1 MHEIILARTD
11 NCSVPFVCKKFMIS
25 LSDVGAG
32 NNSEY
37 VSGSGIERLKKYK
50 ILENVLE
57 RTEFLKRM
65 PVFFSERYA

>member
-1 MHEIILARTD
+1 MKEIYD
-11 NCSVPFVCKKFMIS
+11 FY
-25 LSDVGAG
+25 VGIG

-37 VSGSGIERLKKYK
+37 VSDSGIERLRKYK

-57 RTEFLKRM
+57 RTGFLKRM